1 MKIKSIELN
10 GFRAFARAQ
19 SIDLDADAVIIVGAN
34 GQGKTSI
41 FDGILWARTG
51 DVARF
56 DRSGLISKYSTSGQ
70 AHVAIELRGSSD
82 ETYRLRRSLDAGKE
96 RLRLEV
102 DGHVVRDD
110 AARARLMEAMWPE
123 ALLTAD
129 SSAALT
135 GAITRSVYLQQDL
148 VREFIE
154 ADSPQ
159 ERFDAVSELIGV
171 GRVTELQHE
180 LERAKTAWTRATNEQ
195 AKDIEIAER
204 RVARLDSTLG
214 SLSSRQIRNVAKLN
228 EVWDQ
233 WWEAGR
239 HMGIVVEQVPLD
251 SAEAPSALDS
261 AIKEMAGFRHTRERR
276 VDFARELASDLK
288 ARATV
293 PVPDERE
300 LGRKLRAAKDNVAM
314 ARKRLS
320 DAEERAA
327 VRRQAQV
334 VQHEKTEELRTFAQ
348 LALRHLE
355 DRCPVCA
362 QEYDKAQTRLRLEVL
377 ATSADNY
384 DVADEQEDDF
394 TRLAADLAKRGR
406 EETRCQKS
414 LQEAE
419 QMARELRVWSKD
431 RRRRL
436 AELDLD
442 PGLEAEA
449 DDKIRE
455 LIDQLRDMIGASAS
469 HQEKGERLALSLT
482 RAAEQS
488 RRQELDREAT
498 ASREEV
504 TQLRA
509 IIGSRTRTGDL
520 AGEIIEA
527 LRDASSDVVS
537 RDLKRIE
544 PLLSRIYARIDP
556 HPAFRSVEFLTKR
569 EYGRGRMSTVIGDP
583 IENISIA
590 SPETV
595 LSSSQMNALA
605 VAVFLTL
612 NLGVARLPLETAML
626 DDPLQSLDDV
636 NLLGLVDL
644 LRRSKDVRQ
653 LIVSTHDAR
662 FGKLLARKLRPISK
676 SQRISLIELEGWARE
691 GPLVRQ
697 TDIPA
702 DVTPLRIA
710 V

>member
-1 MKIKSIELN
+1 MRIKALELN

-41 FDGILWARTG
+41 FDGILWALTG
-51 DVARF
+51 DVPRF
-56 DRSGLISKYSTSGQ
+56 DKSGLISKYSPSGQ
-70 AHVAIELRGSSD
+70 AHVAIELCGNSD
-82 ETYRLRRSLDAGKE
+82 ESYRLRRSLDDGQE
-96 RLRLEV
+96 RLLLEI
-102 DGHVVRDD
+102 DGRPVRDD
-110 AARARLMEAMWPE
+110 AAKARLLEALWPE

-154 ADSPQ
+154 ANSPR

-180 LERAKTAWTRATNEQ
+180 LERAKAAWTRASNEQ
-195 AKDIEIAER
+195 AKDIEFAER
-204 RVARLDSTLG
+204 RLARLESALA
-214 SLSSRQIRNVAKLN
+214 SLSSRQIGEAANLN
-228 EVWDQ
+228 EIWDQ
-233 WWEAGR
+233 WWKVAR
-239 HMGIVVEQVPLD
+239 RVGIVVEQVPLD

-261 AIKEMAGFRHTRERR
+261 AVKELAALRHAQERR
-276 VDFARELASDLK
+276 LDSATELISDLK
-288 ARATV
+288 ARATALM
-293 PVPDERE
+293 PIERE
-300 LGRKLRAAKDNVAM
+300 LDRKLRAAQRDIAM
-314 ARKRLS
+314 ARKALS
-320 DAEERAA
+320 DAENRAA
-327 VRRQAQV
+327 SRRQAQV
-334 VQHEKTEELRTFAQ
+334 AQREKVEELRAIAQ

-362 QEYDKAQTRLRLEVL
+362 QVHDKAKTRRRLEDLTAGADTYEVVDAQEEDVTRL
-377 ATSADNY
+377 S
-384 DVADEQEDDF
+384 
-394 TRLAADLAKRGR
+394 ADLADKER
-406 EETRCQKS
+406 EETECRQR
-414 LQEAE
+414 LQEA
-419 QMARELRVWSKD
+419 QQAGRELRAWTEEL
-431 RRRRL
+431 RRRL
-436 AELDLD
+436 TELDLD
-442 PGLEAEA
+442 LDLDAEA
-449 DDKIRE
+449 DGKVQEFIS
-455 LIDQLRDMIGASAS
+455 QLRQMSGALAS
-469 HQEKGERLALSLT
+469 HQEEGERLALSLT
-482 RAAEQS
+482 RASEQARRKELES
-488 RRQELDREAT
+488 ETTAARQEVAKLGET
-498 ASREEV
+498 
-504 TQLRA
+504 
-509 IIGSRTRTGDL
+509 IGSRTRTGDL

-527 LRDASSDVVS
+527 LRAAASDVVS

-556 HPAFRSVEFLTKR
+556 HPAFRSVEFLTER
-569 EYGRGRMSTVIGDP
+569 EHGRGRMSTVIGDP

-644 LRRSKDVRQ
+644 LRRTKDVRQ

-676 SQRISLIELEGWARE
+676 SQRTILIELEGWARE
-691 GPLVRQ
+691 GPLIKH

-702 DVTPLRIA
+702 DATPLRIA